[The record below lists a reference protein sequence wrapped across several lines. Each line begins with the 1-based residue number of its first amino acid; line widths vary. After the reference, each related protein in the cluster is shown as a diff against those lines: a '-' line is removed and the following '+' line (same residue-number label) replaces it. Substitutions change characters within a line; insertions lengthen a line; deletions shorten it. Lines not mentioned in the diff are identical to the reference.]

1 MTLIDAEGMSDIP
14 SLSIQAKDLAS
25 IQTTVQKDLAPLPR
39 SDSLLSKSPFY
50 NGGYS
55 IAKKDL
61 LPHDLHQNDISTPL
75 MSDKVIEDEWSVKLP
90 KKDGFES
97 LESVVRVKDA
107 EARMF
112 QSKADEA
119 RKEAEA
125 YKKMIRIKNEKLDEE
140 YAENLAALC
149 LQETEERLRK
159 RLENLKALEDSHCDY
174 YKMKLRMQT
183 DIAGLL
189 ERMESTK
196 QQWV

>member
-1 MTLIDAEGMSDIP
+1 MSDIP
-14 SLSIQAKDLAS
+14 SSSIPAKDLLY
-25 IQTTVQKDLAPLPR
+25 IQNTVQKDLAPLPR
-39 SDSLLSKSPFY
+39 SDSLLPKSPFY

-55 IAKKDL
+55 ITKEDL
-61 LPHDLHQNDISTPL
+61 LPHDLHQNDINAPL
-75 MSDKVIEDEWSVKLP
+75 MSDKAIEDEWSVKLP

-112 QSKADEA
+112 QHKADEA

-125 YKKMIRIKNEKLDEE
+125 YKKMIRMKNEKLEEE
-140 YAENLAALC
+140 YAEKLATLC

>member
-1 MTLIDAEGMSDIP
+1 MSDIP
-14 SLSIQAKDLAS
+14 SSSIPAKDLLSIQNAVK
-25 IQTTVQKDLAPLPR
+25 KDLAPLPT
-39 SDSLLSKSPFY
+39 SDSLRPKSPFY

-55 IAKKDL
+55 FAQKDL
-61 LPHDLHQNDISTPL
+61 LAHDLHHNDMNAPL

-112 QSKADEA
+112 QDKADEA

-125 YKKMIRIKNEKLDEE
+125 YKRMVRIKNEKLEEE
-140 YAENLAALC
+140 YAEKLATLC

-159 RLENLKALEDSHCDY
+159 RLENLKVLEDSHCDY